1 MVHVSPCFPMQVR
14 ALRGALAPHYAYTNM
29 NFRLRQERNAF
40 VFLVVVA
47 TPLVL
52 LTAPLPYLSALMTND
67 QAGFR
72 AERTGLDHAAMVAQT
87 FAHADR
93 NRDGFI
99 DADEAASVPGLLP
112 VFAIADVNGDG
123 KIDRSELARLR
134 LPRARPAEAR
144 I

>member
-1 MVHVSPCFPMQVR
+1 
-14 ALRGALAPHYAYTNM
+14 M

-40 VFLVVVA
+40 VFLVVVV

-52 LTAPLPYLSALMTND
+52 LTAPLPYLSAPTNSD
-67 QAGFR
+67 ASGFR
-72 AERTGLDHAAMVAQT
+72 AERARLDHAAFVAQA
-87 FAHADR
+87 FARADR

-112 VFAIADVNGDG
+112 MFAVMDVNGDG
-123 KIDRSELARLR
+123 KIDRGELARLR
-134 LPRARPAEAR
+134 LERARPSEAR

>member
-1 MVHVSPCFPMQVR
+1 
-14 ALRGALAPHYAYTNM
+14 M

-52 LTAPLPYLSALMTND
+52 LTAPLPYLSALTTKD
-67 QAGFR
+67 DSSFR
-72 AERTGLDHAAMVAQT
+72 AERTGFDHAAMVSQT
-87 FAHADR
+87 FARADR

-99 DADEAASVPGLLP
+99 DADEAAAVPGLLP
-112 VFAIADVNGDG
+112 VFALIDINGDG

-134 LPRARPAEAR
+134 LQRERPTEAR
-144 I
+144 L

>member
-1 MVHVSPCFPMQVR
+1 
-14 ALRGALAPHYAYTNM
+14 M

-40 VFLVVVA
+40 VFLLVVV

-52 LTAPLPYLSALMTND
+52 LTAPIPYLLSPSD
-67 QAGFR
+67 RDPGRFQ
-72 AERTGLDHAAMVAQT
+72 RTADDANSVAQW
-87 FAHADR
+87 FARADR

-112 VFAIADVNGDG
+112 IFALVDADGDG
-123 KIDRSELARLR
+123 KIDRGELTKV
-134 LPRARPAEAR
+134 RPARSRSVEAR

>member
-1 MVHVSPCFPMQVR
+1 
-14 ALRGALAPHYAYTNM
+14 M

-52 LTAPLPYLSALMTND
+52 LTAPLAYLSALTARD
-67 QAGFR
+67 DSGFR
-72 AERTGLDHAAMVAQT
+72 AERAGLDHAALVAQT
-87 FAHADR
+87 FARADR

-99 DADEAASVPGLLP
+99 DADEAAAVPGLLS
-112 VFAIADVNGDG
+112 VFAVVDVNGDG
-123 KIDRSELARLR
+123 KIDRGELARLR
-134 LPRARPAEAR
+134 LPRERPGEAR